1 MRVLDL
7 YSKRKKQSLQDQTEV
22 FQYENIPVNLRIQ
35 IIHIIGDSIGLGRQ
49 SEAIKLY
56 EAIHRHLCR
65 EYGVFSLVA
74 LPHAKS
80 IPILEALLSF
90 SSLEPSLR
98 SRDYLDITLDII
110 EVSFKA
116 IDQVVR
122 RNPFL
127 YGAKV
132 HPDQAIAELNQRFLE
147 HNVGYKFSDGKIIRI
162 DSEYI
167 YAEVVKPT
175 LALLDNNKFSQ
186 TNAEF
191 RIAHEYFNQ
200 AQYQECL
207 LQCLKSFELALKTVC
222 DQKGWQYGA
231 EDTVGTLVDNC
242 QNKKLVPQFLQTQFY
257 DICRALRHS
266 IPDPNDPEPKNAA
279 ELQSMAAYVLNLT
292 ATNISFLVKSQ
303 QQAS

>member
-1 MRVLDL
+1 MRVLDI
-7 YSKRKKQSLQDQTEV
+7 YSKRKKQSQQDRSEV

-35 IIHIIGDSIGLGRQ
+35 IIHIIGDSIGLGRH
-49 SEAIKLY
+49 SEAVKLY
-56 EAIHRHLCR
+56 DVIHRHLCR

-74 LPHAKS
+74 LPHPES

-90 SSLEPSLR
+90 NSLEPSLR
-98 SRDYLDITLDII
+98 SFDYLDITLDII
-110 EVSFKA
+110 EISFRA

-127 YGAKV
+127 YGAKI
-132 HPDQAIAELNQRFLE
+132 HPDHAIDELNQRFLE
-147 HNVGYKFSDGKIIRI
+147 HSVGYKFNDGKIMRI

-167 YAEVVKPT
+167 HAEVVKPALT
-175 LALLDNNKFSQ
+175 LLDDCKFSQ

-191 RIAHEYFNQ
+191 RCAHEYFNQ
-200 AQYQECL
+200 GKYQECL
-207 LQCLKSFELALKTVC
+207 GQCLKSFELAFKTIC
-222 DQKGWQYGA
+222 DQKGWQYGP

-242 QNKKLVPQFLQTQFY
+242 QNKQLVPEFLQAQFY

-266 IPDPNDPEPKNAA
+266 IPSESDRAA
-279 ELQSMAAYVLNLT
+279 KPTEELESMAAYVLNLT

-303 QQAS
+303 QEAG